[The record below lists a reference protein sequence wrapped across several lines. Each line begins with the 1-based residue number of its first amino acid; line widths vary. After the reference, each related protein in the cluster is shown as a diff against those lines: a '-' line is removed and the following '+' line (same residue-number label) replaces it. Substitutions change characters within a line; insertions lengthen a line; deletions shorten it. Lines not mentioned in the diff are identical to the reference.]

1 MTINDRVENLRRWM
15 KDRGLQAF
23 VIPTMDPHN
32 SEYVAEHWQCR
43 RWISGFTG
51 SAGTAVVTMDD
62 ARLWTDSRY
71 WLQAQEQ
78 LMGTPF
84 VLMRDLQDITVN
96 QWLRQNVR
104 GQVGYCP
111 DMMVPDLFQ
120 EFLEG
125 VDAVAVQQD
134 PFDELWADRPSLP
147 LSMAEIMPDEIAGE
161 SAASKLQRMKDFLD
175 ENGIGRILISE
186 LSEVM
191 WMLNLRG
198 NDIPYNPF
206 IISFLLLRSNGEHT
220 FYVHEQQ
227 IDTRVR
233 EYLQSLNISIARYED
248 APRSLEGPTPVSAWR
263 AIKNQTEQEGFRKA
277 HLRDGIAMVKFLRR
291 LDEWSADQNAPELTE
306 LGVDRVLTELRA
318 QQEGFRGLSFE
329 TISSY
334 GPHGAVVHYEP
345 TPETDIPLQR
355 HSFLLLDSGGHYD
368 CGSTDI
374 TRTIALGSMTPQ
386 ERKVYTLVLRG
397 HLQLQNMQFP
407 VGTTGLQLDTAA
419 RMSMWREGF
428 DFGHGT
434 GHGVGHRLGVHEGPC
449 QIRKNCRQDT
459 TIGFRAGQNV
469 TDEPGIYIPG
479 QFGVRIENTLL
490 CVPAGE
496 NDFGHFLKFEPLTLC
511 PYDLRPVEVEM
522 LTMEEREWLNAYHQK
537 VRETLLPYLEDEAD
551 RQWLQHST
559 RAV

>member
-15 KDRGLQAF
+15 KGRGLQAF

-78 LMGTPF
+78 LMETPF

-120 EFLEG
+120 EFLVG

-198 NDIPYNPF
+198 NDISYNPF

-306 LGVDRVLTELRA
+306 LGVDRMLTELRA

-374 TRTIALGSMTPQ
+374 TRTIALGSMTPH

-522 LTMEEREWLNAYHQK
+522 LTMEERDWLNAYHQK